1 MELAIL
7 GGPPKA
13 STLSQWKSDI
23 ETNSWSW
30 IITDRGKNLV
40 AIWDI
45 IKINHEE
52 GFGEIKNV
60 LKISW
65 EKKTGLKADSNFQAE
80 LKPEYVVD
88 QVSQWSLANSLEDS
102 KIQQNLEHLLK
113 IKCSVSNMSGL
124 WTVKYISQGPIQ
136 KYLLSIVNLRRK
148 PSNLDQIRSI
158 MCDLVQ
164 QKEANELIKQG
175 FLTIKHISEWLYTKK
190 TSESEKIE
198 GEEYNFSKFNSF
210 LIDILEEKKSSH
222 SKTSQETLALMVGEA
237 IQSLQSHYEQSYE
250 DILVSI
256 LIQPFQHSYRNVSTM
271 KPLSVSDIENMLE
284 SFLQQESLFDEY
296 QSQCYLLLQSKL
308 LILAI
313 DTVKKN
319 RYHEFF
325 GIHKQKNARTSAST
339 RRTVVAMSE
348 RILSR
353 FIYTKFED

>member
-1 MELAIL
+1 M
-7 GGPPKA
+7 
-13 STLSQWKSDI
+13 
-23 ETNSWSW
+23 
-30 IITDRGKNLV
+30 
-40 AIWDI
+40 
-45 IKINHEE
+45 
-52 GFGEIKNV
+52 
-60 LKISW
+60 
-65 EKKTGLKADSNFQAE
+65 
-80 LKPEYVVD
+80 VD

-113 IKCSVSNMSGL
+113 IKCAVSNMPGL
-124 WTVKYISQGPIQ
+124 WTMKYISQGPIQ
-136 KYLLSIVNLRRK
+136 NFLLSIVNLRRK
-148 PSNLDQIRSI
+148 TTNLDQIRSI

-175 FLTIKHISEWLYTKK
+175 VLTIKQISEWLYTKK

-210 LIDILEEKKSSH
+210 LIDILEEKKTSH

-237 IQSLQSHYEQSYE
+237 IQSLRSHHEQSYE

-313 DTVKKN
+313 DTVKKTDIMSFL
-319 RYHEFF
+319 EFVSKKMQELQPPLEERLLQCLKEYF
-325 GIHKQKNARTSAST
+325 QDSSIPNLRTSLNSLVDHLCSKKLTIANKYSNASISQI
-339 RRTVVAMSE
+339 SE
-348 RILSR
+348 THESCISNQVYHL
-353 FIYTKFED
+353 FQKMYKKTL